1 MAVFCFK
8 ADRLEQAALTI
19 KPILFIA
26 LHVLIFPV
34 IFI

>member
-8 ADRLEQAALTI
+8 ADSLEQAAWTF